1 MGVENA
7 MWSVIS
13 CETWSAYKMKRL
25 GMITNAVP
33 VLKVEGKFVR
43 NPLVITDRY
52 VEDGEIVYG
61 EFKSGEAAR
70 AAKDLIKQ
78 GTVDFTMLDRE
89 VQKII
94 WTLAN
99 LFPGCVSKAISS
111 IRAKKKYFWDLAKD
125 YNRHWL
131 AANMMGEAFMGFHA
145 FNSRKQTGKDTI
157 DFIRY
162 RQLIAQGRMMDDELF
177 AEVMPKPAE

>member
-1 MGVENA
+1 

-13 CETWSAYKMKRL
+13 CEIWSAYKMKRL
-25 GMITNAVP
+25 GMITHALP

-43 NPLVITDRY
+43 NPLVITDKY

-61 EFKSGEAAR
+61 EYKTGEAAKS
-70 AAKDLIKQ
+70 AKELVKQ
-78 GTVDFTMLDRE
+78 GTVDFSLLDGE

-131 AANMMGEAFMGFHA
+131 AANMMGEAFLGFHA

-157 DFIRY
+157 DFIKY
-162 RQLIAQGRMMDDELF
+162 RQLVAQGRLMDDELF
-177 AEVMPKPAE
+177 AEVLPKPAQ